1 MEVPRITTDELK
13 AMMDRGEALTIL
25 DVRQPGAYATGNK
38 KIKGAVYLDP
48 NNDAAI
54 KEFAKGLDKNGTII
68 AYCT

>member
-1 MEVPRITTDELK
+1 MEVPRISVDELTHMVDK
-13 AMMDRGEALTIL
+13 GVPVTIL
-25 DVRQPGAYATGNK
+25 DVRQPEAYAGSNK

-54 KEFAKGLDKNGTII
+54 KEFARGLDKDGTIV